1 LALQVKSKNGK
12 DSTPVLNHVRNIK
25 QMKLIEEIYLANG
38 LQLNIFDL
46 SRPIAA
52 GTVKVE
58 IFVQSKIDLKESY
71 FSNSRDYHQLKR
83 IFGDNFSYEYKMKKS
98 FVAKENQEA
107 IREELLCTFKSN
119 SLQYLSSVNFPQKFA
134 LATLKDIKNNPYKYQ
149 LNPETEA

>member
-1 LALQVKSKNGK
+1 MQVKSKNGK

-71 FSNSRDYHQLKR
+71 FSDSRDYHQVKR